1 MIKEFKNITE
11 KDLNYMKTH
20 QVTVT
25 EKLDL
30 IYFKVFVTEDKID
43 VFTAR
48 NKPITEID
56 QIVNSVYKD
65 IVEFCKG
72 LDHQKIFD
80 TFGVCEIGFFYKP
93 VEKTLTIRYPKLSFN
108 FIVSNLFTKKKDMKR
123 IEVIKDVIKD
133 VDVLMPICYKENI
146 SDIPDDLNNDID
158 NAIYFTDGRTW
169 SGNSIYE
176 TEGLILTC
184 GRLNY
189 QIIINHVEPKIEK
202 TTKKIYRDTILENFC
217 SFVMNNEDCLHILDQ
232 NDTPYN
238 YTPYIE
244 KICSLFLIYID
255 GTNIFTKLKFE
266 PEDLLPPNAGYIG
279 DIDYDKLPT
288 TVSLICR
295 GNEIYKNI
303 LRILL
308 VTFNRSVFD
317 NKFKNFSNDTR
328 AKLTQILAKINSVD

>member
-30 IYFKVFVTEDKID
+30 IYFKVFVTEDKMD

-48 NKPITEID
+48 NKHITEID

-72 LDHQKIFD
+72 LDHKKIFD
-80 TFGVCEIGFFYKP
+80 TFGVCEIGFFYRP
-93 VEKTLTIRYPKLSFN
+93 VIKTCTIKYPSAFKF
-108 FIVSNLFTKKKDMKR
+108 VVGNLFTKNKDKKD
-123 IEVIKDVIKD
+123 INFITSVIPG
-133 VDVLMPICYKENI
+133 VDVLLPICYKENI
-146 SDIPDDLNNDID
+146 SDIPNDLDNDID
-158 NAIYFTDGRTW
+158 NAIYFTDGKTW

-176 TEGLILTC
+176 IEGLILTC
-184 GRLNY
+184 GRLKY
-189 QIIINHVEPKIEK
+189 QIIINHTESNIEK
-202 TTKKIYRDTILENFC
+202 TTKKIYRDTVLENFC
-217 SFVMNNEDCLHILDQ
+217 SFVMNNDICQNIL
-232 NDTPYN
+232 NHNHTSYV
-238 YTPYIE
+238 E

-255 GTNIFTKLKFE
+255 NTNIFTKLQLE
-266 PEDLLPPNAGYIG
+266 ADDLLPPNNGYIG
-279 DIDYDKLPT
+279 DIDYDRLPT

-295 GNEIYKNI
+295 GNDVYKNI

-308 VTFNRSVFD
+308 VTFNRNVFD
-317 NKFKNFSNDTR
+317 NKFKNFSSDTSV
-328 AKLTQILAKINSVD
+328 KLTQILAKINSVD

>member
-30 IYFKVFVTEDKID
+30 IYFKVFVTEEKME

-48 NKPITEID
+48 NKPVTKVD

-72 LDHQKIFD
+72 LDHQKIFE

-93 VEKTLTIRYPKLSFN
+93 VEKTCTISYPNLPFN
-108 FIVSNLFTKKKDMKR
+108 FIVGNLFTRNKNMKR
-123 IEVIKDVIKD
+123 IEVINDVIKD
-133 VDVLMPICYKENI
+133 VGLLVPICCKENI
-146 SDIPDDLNNDID
+146 SDIPNDISNDID

-169 SGNSIYE
+169 SGTSIYDI
-176 TEGLILTC
+176 EGLILTC

-189 QIIINHVEPKIEK
+189 QIIINHTEPNIEK
-202 TTKKIYRDTILENFC
+202 TTKKLYRDTVLENFC
-217 SFVMNNEDCLHILDQ
+217 SFVMNNEDCQHILDWKG
-232 NDTPYN
+232 TS
-238 YTPYIE
+238 YID
-244 KICSLFLIYID
+244 KICGLFLIYID
-255 GTNIFTKLKFE
+255 RTNIFTKLQIE
-266 PEDLLPPNAGYIG
+266 SDDLLPPNAGYIG
-279 DIDYDKLPT
+279 DIDYDSLPT
-288 TVSLICR
+288 TVGLICR
-295 GNEIYKNI
+295 GNDIYKNI

-308 VTFNRSVFD
+308 VTFNRSVFE
-317 NKFKNFSNDTR
+317 NKFRNFSNDTSS
-328 AKLTQILAKINSVD
+328 KLTQILTRINTVD

>member
-30 IYFKVFVTEDKID
+30 IYFKVFVTEEKID
-43 VFTAR
+43 VFTSR
-48 NKPITEID
+48 NKPITKID

-65 IVEFCKG
+65 IVEFCKE

-80 TFGVCEIGFFYKP
+80 TFGVCEIGFFYRP
-93 VEKTLTIRYPKLSFN
+93 VIQTCTIKYQSAFK
-108 FIVSNLFTKKKDMKR
+108 FIVGNLFTKNKEKKNVD
-123 IEVIKDVIKD
+123 IIKSIIPGI
-133 VDVLMPICYKENI
+133 DVLTPICIKENI

-158 NAIYFTDGRTW
+158 NAIYLTGGKTW

-176 TEGLILTC
+176 IEGLILTC

-202 TTKKIYRDTILENFC
+202 TTKKLYRDTILENFC
-217 SFVMNNEDCLHILDQ
+217 SFVMTSEDCQHILDWK
-232 NDTPYN
+232 NTSYVG
-238 YTPYIE
+238 
-244 KICSLFLIYID
+244 KICALFLIYID
-255 GTNIFTKLKFE
+255 KTNIFTKLQLE

-279 DIDYDKLPT
+279 DIDYDRLPT

-295 GNEIYKNI
+295 GNDIYKNI

-317 NKFKNFSNDTR
+317 NKFKNFSNDIR